1 MNHEY
6 KSNLFDNEKYS
17 ASYLRG
23 KMDKDDITTRKILL
37 QEYTEY
43 TGGANEIINRV
54 QRQYL
59 QNKRYSEIDKALD
72 ERDQARFLALTS
84 DNWESVL

>member
-6 KSNLFDNEKYS
+6 KSNLFDNDKYS
-17 ASYLRG
+17 ASYLRA
-23 KMDKDDITTRKILL
+23 MMNKDEITTRKILL

-43 TGGANEIINRV
+43 TGEANEIIKKV

-72 ERDQARFLALTS
+72 EKDEARFLALTS
-84 DNWESVL
+84 DDWESKI